1 MTPAPIRDARSTP
14 GGGRRRNLL
23 GAWALGLAFLAGC
36 SGKSDEVIVYTS
48 VDSIYAE
55 EIFAAFTRETGLVVR
70 PVYDT
75 EEAKTLGLVHRLIAE
90 RARPQADVFW
100 NGECARTAMLKRE
113 GILEP
118 YVPAGANGIPASMRD
133 ADGAWTGFGARARV
147 IVYNTERVKSPP
159 RTLDELTRAEWK
171 GRVAIANPVF
181 GTTAAHAVALAQSR
195 GLEGALRYFTA
206 LKDNGIRVVGGNS
219 HVRDLVAGGQCDV
232 GLTDTDDVWIGRARG
247 DKIDMVYPDQDGAG
261 TLLVPNSAAL
271 IKGAPHA
278 AQARRFLDFLLRPA
292 TEAALARG
300 RSRQMPVRSDVEAP
314 ADVPRVASL
323 RSLPIDWSSV
333 TTSEDFFARLR
344 RVMGL

>member
-1 MTPAPIRDARSTP
+1 MALASRAGPIPIRDGHRRILLRAST
-14 GGGRRRNLL
+14 LV
-23 GAWALGLAFLAGC
+23 LAFLVGC
-36 SGKSDEVIVYTS
+36 STRNEEVIVYTS

-55 EIFAAFTRETGLVVR
+55 EIFAAFTRETGIVVR

-75 EEAKTLGLVHRLIAE
+75 EEAKTLGLVHRLMAE
-90 RARPQADVFW
+90 RGRPQADVFW
-100 NGECARTAMLKRE
+100 NGECSRTAMLKRE
-113 GILEP
+113 GLLDS
-118 YVPAGANGIPASMRD
+118 YVSPSAAGIPASMRD

-171 GRVAIANPVF
+171 GRVAIANPIF

-195 GLEGALRYFTA
+195 GPEAALRYFAA

-219 HVRDLVAGGQCDV
+219 HVRDLVAGGRCDV
-232 GLTDTDDVWIGRARG
+232 GLTDTDDVWIGKARG
-247 DKIDMVYPDQDGAG
+247 DKIEMVYPDQDGAG
-261 TLLVPNSAAL
+261 TLVVPNSAAL
-271 IKGAPHA
+271 IKGAPHV

-300 RSRQMPVRSDVEAP
+300 KSRQMPVRSDVETP

-323 RSLPIDWSSV
+323 RSLSIDWSSV
-333 TTSEDFFARLR
+333 TTSEDFFAKLR

>member
-1 MTPAPIRDARSTP
+1 MRASA
-14 GGGRRRNLL
+14 LL
-23 GAWALGLAFLAGC
+23 LAFLAGC
-36 SGKSDEVIVYTS
+36 SPRNDEIVVYTS

-90 RARPQADVFW
+90 RGFPQADVFW
-100 NGECARTAMLKRE
+100 NGECSRTAMLKRE
-113 GILEP
+113 GLLEP
-118 YVPAGANGIPASMRD
+118 YDSPSAKGIPASMRD

-147 IVYNTERVKSPP
+147 IVYNTDRVKSPP

-181 GTTAAHAVALAQSR
+181 GTSAAHAVALAQSR
-195 GLEGALRYFTA
+195 GLEAALRYFAA
-206 LKDNGIRVVGGNS
+206 LKENGVRVVGGNS
-219 HVRDLVAGGQCDV
+219 HVRDLVAQGQADV
-232 GLTDTDDVWIGRARG
+232 GITDTDDVWIGKARG
-247 DKIDMVYPDQDGAG
+247 DKIEMVYPDQDGAG
-261 TLLVPNSAAL
+261 TLVIPNSAAL

-300 RSRQMPVRSDVEAP
+300 RSRQMPVRSDVESP

-323 RSLPIDWSSV
+323 RSLSINWSSV
-333 TTSEDFFARLR
+333 TTSEDYFAKLR
-344 RVMGL
+344 RAMGL